1 MSFSRVL
8 ALDIGDRYIGIAA
21 TDHMDFLAYR
31 YGTID
36 RKTQHAFS
44 VLADIV
50 KKEQIQKIIFGIPY
64 HLEDGSE
71 TEQTR
76 KTKDFI
82 NAMKGKFG
90 SSVGYVEV
98 DETLTSFQAK
108 ENLKSEGIDNTQ
120 EHAEAARVMLKEYLV
135 HSR

>member
-1 MSFSRVL
+1 MKAL

-21 TDHMDFLAYR
+21 TDHVDETLAYR

-36 RKTQHAFS
+36 RKKEDAFT
-44 VLADIV
+44 VLAGMV
-50 KKEQIQKIIFGIPY
+50 AKESIDTLILGIPY
-64 HLEDGSE
+64 HVEDGSE

-82 NAMKGKFG
+82 SALKERLG
-90 SSVGYVEV
+90 SSVGYIEV

-108 ENLKSEGIDNTQ
+108 ENLKTEGIAATQ

-135 HSR
+135 SSR